1 MIPYSDTSMDSA
13 SPSDLLTR
21 VGASQDRDAFAAL
34 FKSLAPRVK
43 AYMMQQGA
51 EPDTAEEIAQETFVT
66 VWRKA
71 AQFDH
76 AKASA
81 VTWTYTIARNL
92 RIDRLRKQ
100 KRPAL
105 DPNEPMLVPDDP
117 PTPFQE
123 IEQSAIVDRVSG
135 SIGDLPDDQQEVIR
149 LSFMD
154 GLSHQEIADRLQIP
168 LGTVKSRLR
177 LSFEKLRLSLG
188 ELR

>member
-1 MIPYSDTSMDSA
+1 
-13 SPSDLLTR
+13 
-21 VGASQDRDAFAAL
+21 
-34 FKSLAPRVK
+34 
-43 AYMMQQGA
+43 
-51 EPDTAEEIAQETFVT
+51 
-66 VWRKA
+66 
-71 AQFDH
+71 
-76 AKASA
+76 
-81 VTWTYTIARNL
+81 
-92 RIDRLRKQ
+92 
-100 KRPAL
+100 
-105 DPNEPMLVPDDP
+105 MLVPDDP